1 MRIALDRTAASRHL
15 AVMHINSDQQ
25 PRIGAT
31 KYGLALAVG
40 LVASTAL
47 GGLPAHADLGE
58 DIQRC
63 AALTDQN
70 ARLACFDAVAAEM
83 ASARNAAADAAFTAL
98 QREFRFDPGLM
109 TGPLTFL
116 IKVSGNQVVSR
127 DTAASREVENI
138 LRRVQKVVGG
148 TDNWNASVIVHG
160 GRVTLSRG
168 QPYSAQEL
176 LAQAR
181 TGLSR
186 TGLAAN
192 RYNVEIGPDADPVLW
207 DDGRVRSANENIEIT
222 IGGFG
227 EAKTR

>member
-1 MRIALDRTAASRHL
+1 M
-15 AVMHINSDQQ
+15 
-25 PRIGAT
+25 
-31 KYGLALAVG
+31 AVG
-40 LVASTAL
+40 LVASTTL

-58 DIQRC
+58 HIRRC

-70 ARLACFDAVAAEM
+70 ARLACFDAVAADM
-83 ASARNAAADAAFTAL
+83 ANARNAKADAAISAL
-98 QREFRFDPGLM
+98 QRKFRFDPGLM

-116 IKVSGNQVVSR
+116 VKVSGNQVVSR
-127 DTAASREVENI
+127 ETAASREVENI
-138 LRRVQKVVGG
+138 LRRVQKVIGNIG
-148 TDNWNASVIVHG
+148 NWNAPVIVHG

-168 QPYSAQEL
+168 RPYSAEEL

-181 TGLSR
+181 AGLSR

-192 RYNVEIGPDADPVLW
+192 RYNVEVGPDADPVLW

-227 EAKTR
+227 KATTR

>member
-1 MRIALDRTAASRHL
+1 
-15 AVMHINSDQQ
+15 
-25 PRIGAT
+25 
-31 KYGLALAVG
+31 
-40 LVASTAL
+40 
-47 GGLPAHADLGE
+47 
-58 DIQRC
+58 
-63 AALTDQN
+63 
-70 ARLACFDAVAAEM
+70 
-83 ASARNAAADAAFTAL
+83 
-98 QREFRFDPGLM
+98 
-109 TGPLTFL
+109 
-116 IKVSGNQVVSR
+116 NQVVSR